1 MEETNALYSET
12 VRRARENG
20 VADQEAWDS
29 IVDEVVEEYR
39 TQGKIHDDEDTDGL
53 IEELRHRFEEYEG
66 MIREDG
72 L

>member
-1 MEETNALYSET
+1 MEEVNSLYSET

-20 VADQEAWDS
+20 AVDQEAWDS

-39 TQGKIHDDEDTDGL
+39 TQGKIHDDEETDGMA
-53 IEELRHRFEEYEG
+53 EELRHRFEEYEE
-66 MIREDG
+66 MIRQEG